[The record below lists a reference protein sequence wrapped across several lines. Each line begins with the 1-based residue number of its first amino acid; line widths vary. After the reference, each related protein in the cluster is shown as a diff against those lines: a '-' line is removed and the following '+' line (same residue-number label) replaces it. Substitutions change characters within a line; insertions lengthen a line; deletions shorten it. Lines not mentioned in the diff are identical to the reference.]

1 MHPKQ
6 NILIVD
12 DETGVLDFL
21 RSGLHT
27 YSDRVDVRTATSGEE
42 ALQIIEELE
51 IALIITDIRMPGMDG
66 FELINNAKKIN
77 PDIRFMVMSGYG
89 TDETIE
95 KCQQYGAIDYLG
107 KPFEF
112 DKFVRKM
119 FRSLKPP
126 GGVWTGKLHGFQ
138 LTDAL
143 QLVHMVRNSQ
153 TIRVITE
160 IGEKCLIHMKDG
172 EVVHAELDNLEGEEA
187 FYKIIALEGGEIESI
202 ILKEEVPTTIHRSLA
217 ALLLEGMRIKD
228 EANESSLPP
237 RSRSALHRLE
247 VLPEEIIEAKKEREQ
262 SPSPPHGEF
271 YKLIDE
277 GFEYFRKGDFSLARD
292 RWEKAVDIRP
302 NDRALRF
309 NLKKLKEMEKQS
321 G

>member
-12 DETGVLDFL
+12 DETGVVDFL
-21 RSGLHT
+21 RNGLHT
-27 YSDRVDVRTATSGEE
+27 YDDRVNVSTATSGEE

-51 IALIITDIRMPGMDG
+51 IALMITDIRMPGMDG
-66 FELINNAKKIN
+66 FELIQHARKMN
-77 PDIRFMVMSGYG
+77 PDIRFMVMSGHG
-89 TDETIE
+89 TDETIK
-95 KCQQYGAIDYLG
+95 KCKQFGSIEYLG

-112 DKFVRKM
+112 DNFVRKM
-119 FRSLKPP
+119 FQHLKPLR
-126 GGVWTGKLHGFQ
+126 GVWTGKLHGFQ

-172 EVVHAELDNLEGEEA
+172 EVVHAELDNLKGEEA
-187 FYKIIALEGGEIESI
+187 FYKIIALEGGEIESTV
-202 ILKEEVPTTIHRSLA
+202 LKEEVPSTIHRSLA
-217 ALLLEGMRIKD
+217 ALLLEGMRLKD

-237 RSRSALHRLE
+237 PSTSALHRLE
-247 VLPEEIIEAKKEREQ
+247 VLPEEIIEAKKGREE
-262 SPSPPHGEF
+262 SPSLPQDDF
-271 YKLIDE
+271 YQLIDE
-277 GFEYFRKGDFSLARD
+277 GFEYFRKGDFPRARD

-302 NDRALRF
+302 DDRALRF
-309 NLKKLKEMEKQS
+309 NLKKLEEMENQS